1 MKRHLLFA
9 ISDRPSLLER
19 LRTAFEPET
28 RVLAL
33 APHADSVLAAAS
45 ILQPSVLV
53 VDLMTGCAGS
63 SVTTTRLLEE
73 MGAACSRATWVAK
86 AT

>member
-53 VDLMTGCAGS
+53 VDLMNGAC